1 MSKIAKVSDIAELAG
16 VSTATVDRVLNQ
28 RPGVKAETVEKV
40 RAAMEELG
48 LTAPARGRP
57 RKVAN
62 LRFSYILPAVRA
74 PFFDLID
81 RSIAQSAAAFR
92 DQHIT
97 ETTHRLD
104 MTDPAAFAAV
114 LMGFNDHQGIAL
126 LAPDAPEIKSTVN
139 ELVRAGVHV
148 VTLCSDIPGSLREA
162 YVGMDNR
169 AAGRTAGLLLGRLLS
184 GREGAR
190 VAVLDSGSRF
200 SDEVDR
206 IVGFT
211 QVIEDE
217 FPALDPLRRTE
228 FPAQEEAAAEAMRQ
242 LLAAEPRLAGVYNPG
257 RTAHGVARAIAEE
270 GRAKDVAYL
279 GHDLTETNRLQLL
292 SGASA
297 FVLHQDIRYCVLA
310 AARALK
316 GLCENIRGPLAAPAR
331 IEILTREN
339 LP

>member
-1 MSKIAKVSDIAELAG
+1 MSKVAKVPDIAKLAG

-48 LTAPARGRP
+48 LAAPARGRP
-57 RKVAN
+57 RKIAN
-62 LRFSYILPAVRA
+62 LRFAYVLPALRA

-81 RSIAQSAAAFR
+81 RNIAQSAAMFR

-97 ETTHRLD
+97 ETTHRLE
-104 MTDPAAFAAV
+104 MADPAAFAAA
-114 LMGFNDHQGIAL
+114 LMEFSDCQGLAL
-126 LAPDAPEIKSTVN
+126 LAPDAPEIKSAVN
-139 ELVRAGVHV
+139 ELVRGGVHV

-162 YVGMDNR
+162 YVGLDNR
-169 AAGRTAGLLLGRLLS
+169 AAGRTAGLLLGRMAA
-184 GREGAR
+184 GREGSR

-217 FPALDPLRRTE
+217 FPSLTRLRQAD
-228 FPAQEEAAAEAMRQ
+228 FPDREAEAEAAMRQ
-242 LLAAEPRLAGVYNPG
+242 LLAEEPALSGVYNPG
-257 RTAHGVARAIAEE
+257 RTTHGIARAIVES
-270 GRAKDVAYL
+270 GRGVAYMS
-279 GHDLTETNRLQLL
+279 HDLTETNRLQLL
-292 SGASA
+292 SGATA
-297 FVLHQDIRYCVLA
+297 FVLHQDIRYCVMA

-316 GLCENIRGPLAAPAR
+316 GLCENIRGSLVAPAR